1 MMFTNTR
8 TGQAFYYERT
18 GINEN
23 DAEHAI
29 ASHDLVRDGIRLNTL
44 SLNDALFY
52 NIEGIPTYFQPLLPQ
67 TMLCRSITG
76 SARR

>member
-1 MMFTNTR
+1 MVYSNGDNYYYTGIKSWNSKGSTLGMMFTNTR

-29 ASHDLVRDGIRLNTL
+29 ARTIWYATESV
-44 SLNDALFY
+44 
-52 NIEGIPTYFQPLLPQ
+52 
-67 TMLCRSITG
+67 
-76 SARR
+76 